1 MKFSTENEKKESF
14 VETLK
19 RLTGLG
25 KPHHEIHRP
34 NPYQQAR
41 KETSFTR
48 PYANAELKL
57 APKTFSEQWNGT
69 KNLVIMVWD
78 VYPYL
83 SVLSA
88 IMVGYM
94 VAKLFVTGL
103 ESYAYW
109 GSVIG
114 VTFLVFMIATINEKL
129 KKDFAEESFSL
140 TFGQTDIP
148 QEQHK
153 SPPFGK
159 LFATFLISVLI
170 SSVGGAELSKTLGDK
185 SVQIDSSYTAQID
198 SIKAIYLPQIAL
210 YDSQI
215 TKLQSNDF
223 STYRPKTK
231 RKLEAENDWRIT
243 EKQKSKEAL
252 DSRLDAELK
261 SLKSE
266 GKTEINNQG
275 RENQNLAYWAAGI
288 VAIFE
293 LLYIV
298 SFWFEF
304 WVYAGQK
311 EETRN
316 FAFLPQTFYEQYF
329 SNVPTLYINPNPQNF
344 APQNKNIG
352 FGMSNNAPKVNMYAN
367 LNPNGFCH
375 ICGNSLESKRVD
387 ALFCSTKCKN
397 EFHKHC

>member
-1 MKFSTENEKKESF
+1 MKNPSEKNESF
-14 VETLK
+14 IETLK
-19 RLTGLG
+19 RVTGLG

-69 KNLVIMVWD
+69 KDLVIMVRD
-78 VYPYL
+78 VYPFL

-129 KKDFAEESFSL
+129 KKDFAEECFSL

-148 QEQHK
+148 KEQHK

-185 SVQIDSSYTAQID
+185 SSQIDSTYTAQID

-215 TKLQSNDF
+215 VYLQNFDY
-223 STYRPKTK
+223 STYKKKNTK
-231 RKLEAENDWRIT
+231 KWIKSENDLKLAANQ
-243 EKQKSKEAL
+243 EKKEAL
-252 DSRLDAELK
+252 NSRLDSELK
-261 SLKSE
+261 ALKSE
-266 GKTEINNQG
+266 GKTEISKQG
-275 RENQNLAYWAAGI
+275 NENQHLAYWAAAI

-316 FAFLPQTFYEQYF
+316 FSFLPQTFYEQYF
-329 SNVPTLYINPNPQNF
+329 SNLPTLYINPTPQNF
-344 APQNKNIG
+344 APPNKNIG
-352 FGMSNNAPKVNMYAN
+352 FGMSNQTPRANIYAN

-375 ICGNSLESKRVD
+375 VCGSSLESKRID

-397 EFHKHC
+397 NFHNTL